1 MGNGLASHAQVT
13 AQRFH
18 GATLDWP
25 ATLRE
30 RRSRPLAPAHLRW
43 RQHFGQ
49 LHSLHVFALDCSG
62 SMRESGAFAQAK
74 GLLLQWMRWAY
85 VQRTPVALLCFGAG
99 QVQWRL
105 PPRRA
110 PQWNA
115 DLIEPLPGGGGTPL
129 AQALHAAWAL
139 MSRRAEERK
148 TLWVL
153 SDFRSPDVLSLVRQP
168 LHCGC
173 VMCWSMERFRRA
185 PATVYSAEHSVWC
198 RLGRVRC
205 GSPPMDEARTRG
217 RLLF

>member
-1 MGNGLASHAQVT
+1 MGSGLASHAQVT
-13 AQRFH
+13 AQRFP

-49 LHSLHVFALDCSG
+49 LHSLHVIALDCSG

-168 LHCGC
+168 PPLRLRQVLVDGE
-173 VMCWSMERFRRA
+173 VPARA
-185 PATVYSAEHSVWC
+185 SHRVFGGAQ
-198 RLGRVRC
+198 RLVQAWPGAVRITAN
-205 GSPPMDEARTRG
+205 G
-217 RLLF
+217 